1 MSSTVVIDPVA
12 RAPTTP
18 ITASVA
24 DNAPSTHPRSPM
36 ATYIPSPTIT
46 PETSATMSKKSLV
59 PTDTI
64 ATVTPGT
71 VCAASLH
78 SQAMVCPS
86 LDQYTPSL
94 KLAEEINEIN
104 QLKTLQTGAQFSASM
119 PPTSS
124 SVSRSFISA
133 GISTLLAQKAAA
145 SKDTMSSVSS
155 SQRQSDQQVTTTSV
169 SSAAGTVST
178 ESATVADT
186 TDIHA
191 STAGKTQHKELNWVN
206 AVPSHFDA
214 STTNPRKRRR
224 RTNHAELKVLEDAFA
239 RNLLPDAATR
249 QELGQKLGMS
259 VRAVQI
265 WFQNRRQ
272 SLRKK
277 SVSMQNLHSHPLNN
291 RQLYQALS
299 ASSSLTPTISENAA
313 EVHVRSPGLLLD
325 LNHFKDGSG
334 EEGAV
339 LESGPNSSSS
349 DSSML
354 MSPPMPS
361 WQRPSSVDDDED
373 SDSMSIMGRAK
384 SCSDLLLSSRT
395 SKLLRSDT
403 VSSVPSLTSSL
414 STLSSASEG
423 SLTASPATL
432 QTTTHSTS
440 GDVESVVSTT
450 TTTNSDNSTTKSTA
464 PVNSTVDE
472 PTTPSLTLPESM
484 GSIAEESVE
493 ESVLSET
500 TPLVT
505 PRCED
510 RAESANA
517 QEQQQQRKQLVAT
530 SIDQPE
536 TESIGS
542 LVDEKLAQHHLNV
555 LLQEAKKDPATSS
568 LAASA
573 TAALP
578 SKPHQPQAPVLA
590 CWDASAESKPV
601 LNAFG
606 NPTSV
611 SVPVFAGST
620 NNNRTPSFRKIA
632 MKPSSSSSLTSQAC
646 PKTTSDSIVS
656 SASSLAGATAE
667 STLAKLTDSTA
678 DKNSS
683 HVLNAG
689 SNNNGS
695 NSNGPRRYNYIKSRP
710 KSLMEMV
717 IHRQREQ
724 QREQQ
729 LQRQMQLAL
738 ENHEPSFSTSE
749 WPQRLPRTKKKSNN
763 ASNSS
768 SHPNQGGK
776 AGTSSSG
783 SFGSGISGSI
793 ASSNFRQSAV
803 LANKQGRMTSTLAYP
818 EYPAEFYPLK
828 KKTPASSF
836 KSILPEHMASL
847 TSMASPSSTLSRS
860 SVYRDQERARAL
872 EAEEM
877 ATTVRLKSTGSN
889 STAISALQQLLRGQ
903 STSQLQDSSCHRP
916 SSGSNSESDDYP
928 PSHRTSSTSPT
939 VQPLQSPPVVQGVS
953 VMGSPPPVSIQP
965 RKFLSTPSLDTVCS
979 WSQLKRVQ
987 SDSVLLPSNLLKK
1000 GGEANAHMVTGQR
1013 AQRARRLEI
1022 GRDLFQSDS
1031 DATVDQTDEEDDD
1044 DDEDNGMRERV
1055 PSHSQKLAHRFPSAA
1070 LSKLTSSGRSM
1081 TMQCLPTTTRT
1092 KSTSLKR
1099 GRKSTNSRSIHHL
1112 QHHQDHRYL
1121 DAGEEQCDEIERQRS
1136 FSGNQ
1141 DQHYQSYPEDGHHY
1155 ENRSHIHEDEDDEH
1169 NDEEE
1174 SDNEEHP
1181 VRRQRLSSF
1190 DISQRRCRR
1199 VSTSTSGSSSASSG
1213 HSRQSSSGGGTSQPT
1228 HGITTGT
1235 NLPPVG
1241 YFSPP
1246 RATTAWNH
1254 SSPPSPPPS
1263 QPLDNLDD
1271 EDGKN
1276 YLHQYQAATAHRPT
1290 TTPLS
1295 PTTPSP
1301 TRRHQKYSYY
1311 PDQTYHYTA
1320 PSHPYVSQQH
1330 HRTPS
1335 LDPLS
1340 AMADM
1345 ALVEQAHDKHDTKE
1359 VLHPQETSASS
1370 VEAPSSTL
1378 NKDELECASVLAG
1391 LGWCR

>member
-24 DNAPSTHPRSPM
+24 DNAPSTRPRSPM
-36 ATYIPSPTIT
+36 ATYIPSPTVT

-78 SQAMVCPS
+78 SQTMVCPS

-186 TDIHA
+186 TDIHV

-277 SVSMQNLHSHPLNN
+277 SVSMHNLHSHPLNN
-291 RQLYQALS
+291 RQLYRAS
-299 ASSSLTPTISENAA
+299 SVSSSLTPTISENAA

-373 SDSMSIMGRAK
+373 SDSMSIMGRTK

-423 SLTASPATL
+423 SLTGSPATL

-440 GDVESVVSTT
+440 GDIESVVSTT
-450 TTTNSDNSTTKSTA
+450 TTTNSDSSTTKSTA

-484 GSIAEESVE
+484 GSIAEESAE

-500 TPLVT
+500 TPSVT

-517 QEQQQQRKQLVAT
+517 QEQQQQQKQLVAS

-620 NNNRTPSFRKIA
+620 NNNRSPSFRKIA

-667 STLAKLTDSTA
+667 STLAKSTDSTA

-683 HVLNAG
+683 HVLNA
-689 SNNNGS
+689 SNSNNGS

-763 ASNSS
+763 TSNSS

-783 SFGSGISGSI
+783 SSGSGISGSI

-836 KSILPEHMASL
+836 KSILPEHKASL

-877 ATTVRLKSTGSN
+877 ATTVKLKSTGSN
-889 STAISALQQLLRGQ
+889 STAISALQQLLRSQ

-928 PSHRTSSTSPT
+928 PSQRTSSTSPT

-953 VMGSPPPVSIQP
+953 VMGSPPPVSIRP

-1000 GGEANAHMVTGQR
+1000 GGEANAHTATGQR

-1044 DDEDNGMRERV
+1044 DDEDNG
-1055 PSHSQKLAHRFPSAA
+1055 
-1070 LSKLTSSGRSM
+1070 
-1081 TMQCLPTTTRT
+1081 
-1092 KSTSLKR
+1092 
-1099 GRKSTNSRSIHHL
+1099 
-1112 QHHQDHRYL
+1112 DHRYL

-1141 DQHYQSYPEDGHHY
+1141 HQHYQSYPEDGHHY
-1155 ENRSHIHEDEDDEH
+1155 ENRSHIHEDSDDEH

-1199 VSTSTSGSSSASSG
+1199 VSTSTSGSGSASSG

-1370 VEAPSSTL
+1370 VEASSSTL